1 MFLILTYY
9 VQYQFITSYFCSCFN
24 QNYSTVSN
32 PIIMS
37 EEQTKPAKQWH
48 VTCEDPCLYN
58 SVYVK
63 SDHSLEDVRKFVE
76 QHWCTTLVP
85 DDFMFSWK
93 GEKIGKQLEPFVK
106 VYKLASKNVQGLKII
121 EADGSMN
128 NDYIIPRDLEAHIS
142 VWDLSEGREIVV
154 TSDGKL
160 VFREI

>member
-32 PIIMS
+32 PIIMP
-37 EEQTKPAKQWH
+37 EEQTEATIQWR
-48 VTCEDPCLYN
+48 VTCENPC
-58 SVYVK
+58 SHQAVSVK

-76 QHWCTTLVP
+76 QNWCTTLVP